1 MSLANAIRRRD
12 LWNNPLVLGGETYSR
27 WQVDPAV
34 SPLAYTEGTHGVVN
48 ERCCLWKDFWPFFGC
63 GVRSYSGAKRYSPV
77 RTVSSEFNRRA
88 AAADQHL
95 GSSACP
101 LLADFVAEVG
111 DQRSEA
117 AEALS

>member
-48 ERCCLWKDFWPFFGC
+48 ERCC
-63 GVRSYSGAKRYSPV
+63 VRSYSGAKRYSPV